1 MQYLTE
7 ISRLL
12 DGALKGDRSRVQDYA
27 AQLITKLRS
36 DGDAKAADRLESVI
50 SRSGG
55 TVGVQHVSPTIP
67 VDSESRY
74 PLADELYPKKED
86 IKLYLDDRIHDRIA
100 EFLSHVEFSDELLA
114 AGVGITPTM
123 LLHGPPGTGKSLT
136 AQYVAASLG
145 LPLLVARVDT
155 LVSSYLGSTSKNIRN
170 LFEHASR
177 RPCVLFLDELD
188 ALGKLRDD
196 QHEMGELKRVVIA
209 LLQNIDNA
217 GGSTVLLAATNHPH
231 ILDRAIWRRFQ
242 FHVSIELPTE
252 PVRDKLI
259 SSLLMGESASF
270 PVNKIASLAAG
281 MSCADITSIVRDSIR
296 HRVVNKEKE
305 VSFGYIVRRIIESR
319 LGTHLS
325 GELPEPAA
333 VLRIQKLN
341 DKVLTLRVLAD
352 LFNVSPPTIGRR
364 LKETLRAEAATNG

>member
-12 DGALKGDRSRVQDYA
+12 DGALKGDRTRVKDYTT
-27 AQLITKLRS
+27 QLITKLRT
-36 DGDAKAADRLESVI
+36 DGDANAADRLESVI
-50 SRSGG
+50 NRSGA

-67 VDSESRY
+67 VDGESRY
-74 PLADELYPKKED
+74 PLADELFPKIAD
-86 IKLYLDDRIHDRIA
+86 IKLFLDERIRDRVT

-155 LVSSYLGSTSKNIRN
+155 LVSSYLGSTSKNLRN

-196 QHEMGELKRVVIA
+196 QHELGELKRVVIA

-217 GGSTVLLAATNHPH
+217 GSNTVLLAATNHPH

-242 FHVSIELPTE
+242 FHVSIDLPTE
-252 PVRDKLI
+252 SIREKLVT
-259 SSLLMGESASF
+259 SLLAAEATSFSAS
-270 PVNKIASLAAG
+270 KIASLSAN
-281 MSCADITSIVRDSIR
+281 MSCADITSIVRDAIR
-296 HRVVNKEKE
+296 HRVVSKESA
-305 VSFGYIVRRIIESR
+305 VSFGYLVRRIIESR
-319 LGTHLS
+319 LGVHLS
-325 GELPEPAA
+325 GELPEPQTIQ
-333 VLRIQKLN
+333 RIQQLN

-364 LKETLRAEAATNG
+364 LKDALQAEVTHGG

>member
-1 MQYLTE
+1 MRYLTE

-12 DGALKGDRSRVQDYA
+12 DGSLKGDRARVKDYA
-27 AQLITKLRS
+27 SQLVKKLRS
-36 DGDAKAADRLESVI
+36 DGDAKAADRLEAVMA
-50 SRSGG
+50 RSGG
-55 TVGVQHVSPTIP
+55 TIGVQHVSPSVP

-74 PLADELYPKKED
+74 PLADELFPTNES
-86 IKLYLDDRIHDRIA
+86 IHLFLDQRIRDRVS
-100 EFLSHVEFSDELLA
+100 EFLAHVEFSDELLA

-136 AQYVAASLG
+136 AQYVAASLK

-155 LVSSYLGSTSKNIRN
+155 LVSSYLGSTSKNLRN

-217 GGSTVLLAATNHPH
+217 DGNTVLLAATNHPH

-242 FHVSIELPTE
+242 FHVSIDLPSQSLRQELVAHLLADE
-252 PVRDKLI
+252 PIDFAVTR
-259 SSLLMGESASF
+259 
-270 PVNKIASLAAG
+270 IASLADG

-296 HRVVNKEKE
+296 HRVVNKKQQIEF
-305 VSFGYIVRRIIESR
+305 SYLVRRIIETR
-319 LGTHLS
+319 VGIHLS
-325 GELPEPAA
+325 GDLPDADTIHE
-333 VLRIQKLN
+333 IQQLN
-341 DKVLTLRVLAD
+341 DRVLTLRVLAD
-352 LFNVSPPTIGRR
+352 LFNVSPPTVGRR
-364 LKETLRAEAATNG
+364 LKQAAQAEVANG

>member
-1 MQYLTE
+1 MHYLTE

-12 DGALKGDRSRVQDYA
+12 DGALKGDRTRVKDYA
-27 AQLITKLRS
+27 AQLVTKLRS
-36 DGDAKAADRLESVI
+36 DGDAGAADRLESVI
-50 SRSGG
+50 SRSGSV
-55 TVGVQHVSPTIP
+55 VGVQHVSPSIP

-74 PLADELYPKKED
+74 PLADELHPKNDE
-86 IKLYLDDRIHDRIA
+86 IKLYLDDRIHARIS

-114 AGVGITPTM
+114 AGVGISPTM
-123 LLHGPPGTGKSLT
+123 LLHGPPGTGKSLA

-217 GGSTVLLAATNHPH
+217 GGNTVLLAATNHPH

-242 FHVSIELPTE
+242 FHVSIELPTM
-252 PVRDKLI
+252 PVREKLV
-259 SSLLMGESASF
+259 SSLLIGETINF
-270 PVNKIASLAAG
+270 PVAKIASLAAG

-296 HRVVNKEKE
+296 QRVVSKEAHI
-305 VSFGYIVRRIIESR
+305 SFCYIVRRIIESR
-319 LGTHLS
+319 LGVHLS
-325 GELPEPAA
+325 DELPEALA
-333 VLRIQKLN
+333 IQRIQLLN

-364 LKETLRAEAATNG
+364 LKDASQAEVTHGG